1 MRNTSES
8 PDANE
13 QAKTTPTRSRT
24 GARSKSEN
32 ATPVSQEQ
40 DVKKPAANPTSAH
53 RGSSTGS
60 TASPVRAQAKSE
72 PETPRASGA
81 SAAHSAPAQS
91 QRPAPTQRSSGATA
105 PAQPQRPAPTQRNSG
120 ATAPAQPQRNSGAA
134 PPAPRQGGSV
144 QSQRPFR
151 PAGPYTQQTTTPNR

>member
-40 DVKKPAANPTSAH
+40 EVKKTVGSPTSAH
-53 RGSSTGS
+53 RGSSTNS
-60 TASPVRAQAKSE
+60 TASPTRAEPKGE
-72 PETPRASGA
+72 PEASKA
-81 SAAHSAPAQS
+81 STAPTAHPAPAQS
-91 QRPAPTQRSSGATA
+91 QRPVPTPRSGGATA
-105 PAQPQRPAPTQRNSG
+105 PAQ
-120 ATAPAQPQRNSGAA
+120 
-134 PPAPRQGGSV
+134 
-144 QSQRPFR
+144 SQRPV
-151 PAGPYTQQTTTPNR
+151 PTPRSGGA

>member
-40 DVKKPAANPTSAH
+40 EVKKPAASPASAH
-53 RGSSTGS
+53 RSPSTGS
-60 TASPVRAQAKSE
+60 TTSPVRAQAKSD
-72 PETPRASGA
+72 PEISRASGA
-81 SAAHSAPAQS
+81 SVAHSAPAQS
-91 QRPAPTQRSSGATA
+91 QRPASTQRSTSGTRA
-105 PAQPQRPAPTQRNSG
+105 PAQSQRPASTQRNSG
-120 ATAPAQPQRNSGAA
+120 ATAPA
-134 PPAPRQGGSV
+134 
-144 QSQRPFR
+144 
-151 PAGPYTQQTTTPNR
+151 